1 MITGPTANICDDC
14 VGTCV
19 DMLKEAAMGDPGDG
33 QPDATDPDLG
43 ALLSCALCGLPVY
56 SEEATLIPNR
66 GAICSGCLSEVQ
78 AAAAE
83 KEI

>member
-1 MITGPTANICDDC
+1 MLITGPMANICDEC
-14 VGTCV
+14 VDTCV
-19 DMLKEAAMGDPGDG
+19 DMLADADDPADG
-33 QPDATDPDLG
+33 QPDEADPSLG

-56 SEEATLIPNR
+56 SEEAILIPNR

-83 KEI
+83 KER